1 MPTTTGAPPAPTSLS
16 SGSFQTPSA
25 APASQAAAAQPAAA
39 RAASSGFDWKTAG
52 LLGLGAAPLAL
63 TLARG
68 ESPLPPQAAQ
78 LQAQTA
84 TTNAGIAQT
93 QAALAQQNAPIQA
106 AANTYL
112 AGVQSNSPT
121 VQQAAQLA
129 QQQQSLTNQWRQAL
143 FNQGVQNPESDT
155 RWPQIQAQINEQ
167 MNASAQSMIQTNLQ
181 AALGLSNQSSSNIIG
196 GGNLGVAGGQQAS
209 QNLIALANLQVQQD
223 TAFTNAITSA
233 TKALGTV
240 AALGAVSKIGG

>member
-1 MPTTTGAPPAPTSLS
+1 M
-16 SGSFQTPSA
+16 
-25 APASQAAAAQPAAA
+25 
-39 RAASSGFDWKTAG
+39 
-52 LLGLGAAPLAL
+52 LGLGAAPLAY
-63 TLARG
+63 TLMKG
-68 ESPLPPQAAQ
+68 ESPMPPQAAQ

-84 TTNAGIAQT
+84 QTNAGIAQT

-112 AGVQSNSPT
+112 GSVQSNSPT

-143 FNQGVQNPESDT
+143 FNQGVQNPEADT
-155 RWPQIQAQINEQ
+155 RWPQVQAMIQQQ
-167 MNASAQSMIQTNLQ
+167 MDASAQSMIQTNLQ
-181 AALGLSNQSSSNIIG
+181 AALGLSNQASSNIIG

-223 TAFTNAITSA
+223 TAFTNAIGSA

-240 AALGAVSKIGG
+240 AALGAASKIGG